1 MVGTP
6 QSRTTAMPGPR
17 ESEPGEA
24 AAERRGVIRTVL
36 VSAAVL
42 ALLASPA
49 RSAAPAGE
57 QDPSGSATVDLTR
70 LAGVTRGA
78 GATAAARIDTAKALQ
93 AAIDLADANGLELA
107 CPAEVVI
114 EFDSA
119 AGLVV
124 PVSTRGFRARLNQRC
139 QFRQFHRD
147 APVLTIGDPR
157 AEQLKASVDWE
168 GGELNYGV
176 DQGGQQGAS
185 CLVLGAL
192 ANSVISKLNVCDEY
206 ELSGKP
212 LHPPY
217 RNLLV
222 GTPEPSKGNE
232 GFFQN
237 RLSDLSLGGAQ
248 YSLLEV
254 RIPGTGVQWEDI
266 YAHNGSDFRMAQP
279 LLGHAWVVDAGH
291 DRSDDTWI
299 RTNFEHLRAAN
310 PVFFQNVRTTTM
322 IGTHFEDVWLTGSHA
337 TLANFA
343 AARVRMIST
352 YLLDVRTGGT
362 PTDVRL
368 FQLGYGAHLNL
379 DGLEL
384 RWSEDRE
391 FAGPGAVLFA
401 GNAGRSTPDD
411 AIGFSVADLT
421 VSDGLANAEAIGLE
435 PAIPTTLGVLRHL
448 DRYDYDPLLPRTE
461 GAEFT
466 VGGDFT
472 LYGQHRNPSILVPAG
487 LPGPDTITLSSRFAA
502 PPAASGTVATPPGRG
517 GPRAGIRE
525 LAVGQSPV
533 RVRRLSGDSAYATTL
548 RDDAGHTVASLRP
561 GDQAAYAR
569 GPAPRAPSR

>member
-1 MVGTP
+1 M
-6 QSRTTAMPGPR
+6 
-17 ESEPGEA
+17 EKH
-24 AAERRGVIRTVL
+24 GVIRGALIPAGVL
-36 VSAAVL
+36 GLL
-42 ALLASPA
+42 ALPVLGATP
-49 RSAAPAGE
+49 PAG
-57 QDPSGSATVDLTR
+57 QDPADHATIDLTR
-70 LAGVTRGA
+70 LAGVTVGPGA
-78 GATAAARIDTAKALQ
+78 SAATRVATAAAVQ
-93 AAIDLADANGLELA
+93 AAFDRADANGLEIA

-139 QFRQFHRD
+139 QFRQFHRN
-147 APVLTIGDPR
+147 APVLTIGDPGAR
-157 AEQLKASVDWE
+157 ALKADVDWE
-168 GGELNYGV
+168 GGQLNYGI
-176 DQGGQQGAS
+176 DQGGQVESS

-192 ANSVISKLNVCDEY
+192 ANSVVARVNVCDEY
-206 ELSGKP
+206 ETSGKP

-222 GTPEPSKGNE
+222 GTPEPSRGDQ

-254 RIPGTGVQWEDI
+254 RIPGTGVQWENI
-266 YAHNGSDFRMAQP
+266 YAHNGSNFRMAQP
-279 LLGHAWVVDAGH
+279 LLGFAWIVDAGH
-291 DRSDDTWI
+291 DRSDDTWV

-322 IGTHFEDVWLTGSHA
+322 TGIHFEDVWLTGSHA

-343 AARVRMIST
+343 AAQVRMTST
-352 YLLDVRTGGT
+352 YLLDVRTEGT
-362 PTDVRL
+362 PSDVRL
-368 FQLGYGAHLNL
+368 FRAGYGARVVL
-379 DGLEL
+379 DGVEL

-401 GNAGRSTPDD
+401 GSAGRANPDD
-411 AIGFSVADLT
+411 TVSFSMADLT
-421 VSDGLANAEAIGLE
+421 VSDGLANAQSIALE
-435 PAIPTTLGVLRHL
+435 PAIPTSLGVLRHL

-472 LYGQHRNPSILVPAG
+472 LYGQHRDASVLVAAG
-487 LPGPDTITLSSRFAA
+487 LPAPDTITLSSRFAA
-502 PPAASGTVATPPGRG
+502 PGRG
-517 GPRAGIRE
+517 GARAAARDPGHDR
-525 LAVGQSPV
+525 SPA
-533 RVRRLSGDSAYATTL
+533 RVRRLSGDSAYATTV
-548 RDDAGHTVASLRP
+548 RDDAGHTLGSLRP
-561 GDQAAYAR
+561 GDEAAYSRGAPAR
-569 GPAPRAPSR
+569 